1 MQLDHFSV
9 FDDRWIEHLLLG
21 NVPLL
26 RDMLIPPFIKD
37 GQHRSKGFTFP
48 SFRPSVHRFFFLPFS
63 YCTYLKVMC
72 PTSNVSRRLDGPN
85 FNGLIAFLRFRGAS
99 DGRRSL
105 KLRFLSQQSEF
116 AADTCGALRF
126 RTHANVTE

>member
-1 MQLDHFSV
+1 M
-9 FDDRWIEHLLLG
+9 EG
-21 NVPLL
+21 VPLL

-99 DGRRSL
+99 DGRRL
-105 KLRFLSQQSEF
+105 LNF
-116 AADTCGALRF
+116 AAERVHSRPRVEHFVLE
-126 RTHANVTE
+126 RTLM